1 MAKTNFRSKFKAGKV
16 NKILFSIFL
25 NFLNYEAFKI
35 QETMLSRH
43 GSEMFFIS
51 EIDLPKLPL
60 WLLDI
65 LPWLFMVRVLLW

>member
-1 MAKTNFRSKFKAGKV
+1 MAKAHFRAKFKAGKV

-35 QETMLSRH
+35 QETMFSWH

-51 EIDLPKLPL
+51 EIDFPKLPL
-60 WLLDI
+60 
-65 LPWLFMVRVLLW
+65 

>member
-1 MAKTNFRSKFKAGKV
+1 MAETHFRAKFKTGKV

-25 NFLNYEAFKI
+25 NFLNYEALKI
-35 QETMLSRH
+35 QETMFRWH

-51 EIDLPKLPL
+51 EVDFPKLPL

-65 LPWLFMVRVLLW
+65 LSWLLMV